1 MTMILLRG
9 GKSGEPLVV
18 TLLRAVPGGNPPFS
32 VAAPSRAAPPVAPPH
47 MPARASTTPLHE
59 PVAHVSMAPPQN
71 APVSTTAPGEME
83 KALSTE
89 FKNIS
94 YLWGGGQRDPV
105 HAALVDWKDDL
116 LCQMPLV
123 PVLLFI
129 CPHAVICPAF

>member
-1 MTMILLRG
+1 MILLRG

-18 TLLRAVPGGNPPFS
+18 TLLRAVPSGNPPFS
-32 VAAPSRAAPPVAPPH
+32 VAAPSRAAPPVATPH
-47 MPARASTTPLHE
+47 TPARAASPPLPE
-59 PVAHVSMAPPQN
+59 PVAHVPMAPPQN
-71 APVSTTAPGEME
+71 APVSTAAQGEME

-116 LCQMPLV
+116 LCQMPLLV
-123 PVLLFI
+123 PVLL
-129 CPHAVICPAF
+129 